1 MKNQTSRYDI
11 LFTKKPSHL
20 MEAQK
25 FRQRIFRKSERGLDE
40 DEFDKTCVHCLVFD
54 RTDGDKLVLV
64 FRMIN
69 FSSMSQIVNS
79 YSAQFYDLQNICNF
93 SYNPMELGRFCVDP
107 NSKDPFLVLT
117 AMKFLLSYI
126 KKNNRN
132 FLFGCSSFEGCDP
145 NDHLR
150 SLIYLK
156 SNFVTKDD
164 FVIKRKAKEVIQFSA
179 FETKKDYKFNDY
191 KKNLPALLKFYLRIG
206 GRVSDHAVIDRDLN
220 TLHVFTYVKL

>member
-11 LFTKKPSHL
+11 LFTRKPSHL
-20 MEAQK
+20 LEAQK
-25 FRQRIFRKSERGLDE
+25 FRQKIFRKSEKGLDE
-40 DEFDKTCVHCLVFD
+40 DEFDNNCVHCLVFD
-54 RTDGDKLVLV
+54 RTYGNKLVLV

-79 YSAQFYDLQNICNF
+79 YSAQFYDLQSLSNS

-107 NSKDPFLVLT
+107 ISKDPFLVLT

-145 NDHLR
+145 NDHMR
-150 SLIYLK
+150 SFIYLK
-156 SNFVTKDD
+156 SNFVRKNDH
-164 FVIKRKAKEVIQFSA
+164 VIKRKAKEVVKFST
-179 FETKKDYKFNDY
+179 FEAKKDFKLNEY
-191 KKNLPALLKFYLRIG
+191 KKTLPALLKFYLRIG

-220 TLHVFTYVKL
+220 TLHVFTYVKF

>member
-11 LFTKKPSHL
+11 LFTKKTSHL
-20 MEAQK
+20 VEAQK
-25 FRQRIFRKSERGLDE
+25 FRQKIFRKSDRGLDE
-40 DEFDKTCVHCLVFD
+40 DEFDKNCVHCLVFD

-64 FRMIN
+64 FRMKN

-93 SYNPMELGRFCVDP
+93 SYKPMELGRFCVDP
-107 NSKDPFLVLT
+107 ISKDPFLVLT
-117 AMKFLLSYI
+117 AMKFLFSYI

-145 NDHLR
+145 KKHLR
-150 SLIYLK
+150 SFSYLK
-156 SNFVTKDD
+156 SNFLTKGD
-164 FVIKRKAKEVIQFSA
+164 FVIKRKAKEVIKFSS
-179 FETKKDYKFNDY
+179 FETKKNFRLNNY

-206 GRVSDHAVIDRDLN
+206 GKVSDHAVIDRDLN
-220 TLHVFTYVKL
+220 TMHVFTYVRL